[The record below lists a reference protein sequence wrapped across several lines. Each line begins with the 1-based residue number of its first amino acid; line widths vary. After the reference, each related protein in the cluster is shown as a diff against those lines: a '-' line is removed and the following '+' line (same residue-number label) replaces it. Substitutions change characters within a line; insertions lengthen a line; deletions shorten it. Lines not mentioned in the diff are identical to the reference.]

1 MRRSA
6 SEIINDLEG
15 RIARLEGKT
24 ASQGKAILTLE
35 AFDENGQ
42 SVTKEKLVKCAL
54 TQQALLVCA
63 TNELR
68 VHCYY
73 ATGTE
78 ENIFLS
84 NQEMTIQLW
93 CGENDKGIY
102 YATFTLKGHAHN
114 VFDVLPI
121 K

>member
-1 MRRSA
+1 MKRSA
-6 SEIINDLEG
+6 SEIIRELEN
-15 RIARLEGKT
+15 RIARLEGRT
-24 ASQGKAILTLE
+24 ASKGEATLTLE

-42 SVTKEKLVKCAL
+42 SVTRKLVRCAL

-63 TNELR
+63 TNNLR

-73 ATGTE
+73 ATGAE